1 MGNLFDHVDD
11 FLDGAAASPK
21 LALIPVAVVVLAL
34 LGYLANRRGAK
45 TSRRSLALSERQEA
59 RREALLDIRLIS
71 ATCEINDDERTYVYD
86 LVIRNPSDRANSIA
100 EAELWLEYSV
110 GGSVVNVK
118 APWRPSRP
126 ATPYGRLILP
136 LALAANGSEAGSLQ
150 ITVAQ
155 ALVEGRSIERLQ
167 LVLTDTFGTAI
178 PLPSEFV
185 QERISHVEE
194 TGD

>member
-1 MGNLFDHVDD
+1 MGDLLNQVGD

-21 LALIPVAVVVLAL
+21 LALIPVGLAILAV
-34 LGYLANRRGAK
+34 LGYLVNRRGAK
-45 TSRRSLALSERQEA
+45 TSRRSLALAERQEA

-100 EAELWLEYSV
+100 EAELWLEYNV
-110 GGSVVNVK
+110 GGAVLNVK
-118 APWRPSRP
+118 APWLPSRSAP
-126 ATPYGRLILP
+126 PSGQLSLP
-136 LALAANGSEAGSLQ
+136 IALAANGSEAGSLQ

-167 LVLTDTFGTAI
+167 LVLTDTFGTAFT
-178 PLPSEFV
+178 LPSEFV

>member
-1 MGNLFDHVDD
+1 MSDLFNHVGD

-21 LALIPVAVVVLAL
+21 LALVPVGVVVLAL
-34 LGYLANRRGAK
+34 LGYLVNRRGAK
-45 TSRRSLALSERQEA
+45 TSRRSLALAERQEA

-100 EAELWLEYSV
+100 EAELWLEYNV
-110 GGSVVNVK
+110 GGSVLNVK
-118 APWRPSRP
+118 APWRPSQSAP
-126 ATPYGRLILP
+126 PPGQLSLP

-150 ITVAQ
+150 IAVTQ

-167 LVLTDTFGTAI
+167 LVLTDTFGTAFT
-178 PLPSEFV
+178 LPSEFV
-185 QERISHVEE
+185 QERISHIEE

>member
-1 MGNLFDHVDD
+1 MGDLLNQVGD

-21 LALIPVAVVVLAL
+21 LALIPVGVAILAV
-34 LGYLANRRGAK
+34 LGYLVNRRGAK
-45 TSRRSLALSERQEA
+45 TSRRSLALAERQEA

-100 EAELWLEYSV
+100 EAELWLEYNV
-110 GGSVVNVK
+110 GGSVLNVK
-118 APWRPSRP
+118 APWLPSRSAP
-126 ATPYGRLILP
+126 PSGQLILP
-136 LALAANGSEAGSLQ
+136 IALAANGSEAGSLQ

-167 LVLTDTFGTAI
+167 LVLTDTFGTAFT
-178 PLPSEFV
+178 LPSEFV